1 MLSASSALGQLE
13 RITRQEAV
21 SGLRTALEK
30 GSHAAVA
37 QLGRTDGF
45 FGNPQVK
52 IPLPDSL
59 TRTEKMLRRVG
70 MGRYA
75 DELVLT
81 MNRAAEAA
89 VPEAR
94 QLLVDSIRKMT
105 INDAKGI
112 LAGGDTAGTE
122 YFRRTTRDPLHG
134 RFLPIVKHA
143 TAKVNLAHKYNEY
156 AEKGVALGLVKKQ
169 DADVDEQRD
178 IELRHGL
185 HQLPHFGFHFLQ
197 LVLRHFQDQLIVHLH
212 DEHRA
217 QFSLFQETLNCNHRK
232 LDQVGG
238 GALHRRVDRGA
249 LGRLAAHR
257 AAALH
262 LRQPEAPAEHR
273 FDVALRARAA
283 ARLVHVAF
291 HPRIAGEIRLD
302 VGLCRRALD
311 AEVLRQA
318 EARHAVDEPEVDNLR
333 GAPLVGADLV
343 ERQAEYLR
351 GSGAVHVV
359 AALERALQVLV
370 V

>member
-1 MLSASSALGQLE
+1 MLWTSPALGQLE

-37 QLGRTDGF
+37 QLGRSDGF

-59 TRTEKMLRRVG
+59 TRTEKMMRKVG

-75 DELVLT
+75 DELILT

-156 AEKGVALGLVKKQ
+156 AEKGVALGLMKKQ
-169 DADVDEQRD
+169 DADLDEYVTQKALDGLYFMVAEEEKKIRKDPVRAGSD
-178 IELRHGL
+178 I
-185 HQLPHFGFHFLQ
+185 
-197 LVLRHFQDQLIVHLH
+197 I
-212 DEHRA
+212 
-217 QFSLFQETLNCNHRK
+217 RK
-232 LDQVGG
+232 VF
-238 GALHRRVDRGA
+238 GAL
-249 LGRLAAHR
+249 L
-257 AAALH
+257 
-262 LRQPEAPAEHR
+262 
-273 FDVALRARAA
+273 
-283 ARLVHVAF
+283 
-291 HPRIAGEIRLD
+291 
-302 VGLCRRALD
+302 
-311 AEVLRQA
+311 
-318 EARHAVDEPEVDNLR
+318 
-333 GAPLVGADLV
+333 
-343 ERQAEYLR
+343 
-351 GSGAVHVV
+351 
-359 AALERALQVLV
+359 
-370 V
+370 